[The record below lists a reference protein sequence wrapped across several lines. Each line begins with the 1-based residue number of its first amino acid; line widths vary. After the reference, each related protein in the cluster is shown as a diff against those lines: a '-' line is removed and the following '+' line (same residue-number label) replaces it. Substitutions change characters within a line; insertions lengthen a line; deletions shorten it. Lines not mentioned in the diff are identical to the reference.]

1 MPWASSPYSQDSST
15 EISFSFSPSKTT
27 SQPPTFVRGHWHVP
41 LCTSADGSWG
51 KPIWKIPAPNS
62 VSCPSLMALIWA
74 CPLPPKEPILTKC
87 GKKIVSSVFPSLLLS
102 VAETSWLSKAYL
114 SLKKKSLFH
123 KESSN
128 VFFFLVS
135 HDGEDSFMYHLHYN
149 LNFISSHW
157 IWSTICPLFASSKNC
172 TNLAIAIWSP
182 CELCFFLCIQ

>member
-62 VSCPSLMALIWA
+62 MSCPSLMALIWA
-74 CPLPPKEPILTKC
+74 CPLLPKEPILTKC

-128 VFFFLVS
+128 VFFSSQPWWWRFIHVS
-135 HDGEDSFMYHLHYN
+135 LTLQSELYLFPLNLIHHL
-149 LNFISSHW
+149 
-157 IWSTICPLFASSKNC
+157 ST
-172 TNLAIAIWSP
+172 
-182 CELCFFLCIQ
+182 LCFQ